1 MNAKSYYKV
10 LVLSALLV
18 GAAIPGFSAT
28 NGSLV
33 LSGVVA
39 PVTSILVQPDPN
51 ASNLPIGTTVSGL
64 AIAAVNE
71 LSNNK
76 AGYKVS
82 LASANGGTLKESD
95 TSEVGLQDSLAYSL
109 TYDGNPVTFVNGSAV
124 ISNSDK
130 RTSAVGATKT
140 LAISFAS
147 EFLNADTYTDVLTFT
162 IAAN

>member
-1 MNAKSYYKV
+1 MNAKSCYKV
-10 LVLSALLV
+10 LALTALLLA
-18 GAAIPGFSAT
+18 AAIPGFAAT

-39 PVTSILVQPDPN
+39 PVTAIVVQADPN

-64 AIAAVNE
+64 AIANVNE

-76 AGYKVS
+76 AGYTVS
-82 LASANGGTLKESD
+82 LSSANGGILKESD
-95 TSEVGLQDSLAYSL
+95 TSGVGLQDSLSYSL
-109 TYDGNPVTFVNGSAV
+109 TYDGTPVVFVSGSAV
-124 ISNSDK
+124 ISNADK
-130 RTSAVGATKT
+130 RTSAVGTTKT